1 MGGERRACKFEMA
14 LKSMQ
19 RKMDASAA
27 VDHSSAAPNE
37 AKTGWRN
44 IIAARAA
51 SPPNT
56 MALEDKRRRE
66 KVENLIHL
74 VCWGPN

>member
-1 MGGERRACKFEMA
+1 MA

-19 RKMDASAA
+19 RKMDASATA
-27 VDHSSAAPNE
+27 DHSSAAANE

-44 IIAARAA
+44 ITAARAA

-74 VCWGPN
+74 ICWGPN